1 MRAGDKA
8 VAASTRLIP
17 ESSLVKSNLRLRLAV
32 PSLLA
37 AVSFAS
43 GAFAC
48 SDDVT
53 PALQQAAGAA
63 PAPAAKA
70 PAAPS
75 AQAVTIDP
83 GIPDYQAVQGVSGS
97 VKSIG
102 SDTMNNEMSLWIEGF
117 KRFYPSVEIATEGAG
132 SGTAPP
138 ALIDGTAQ
146 FGPMS
151 RLMKS
156 DEIDKFKAKY
166 GYEPTGVPTSID
178 MLAVYVHKDNPI
190 KSLSLQQVDAIF
202 SKSRKGG
209 IDHDIRTW
217 GDLGLT
223 GEWAN
228 KPISLYGRNAESG
241 TYGYFKDHALFK
253 GDYKDEVKEMPG
265 SSAVVNGVAGDK
277 YAIGYSGIGY
287 KTADVREVPLKATAA
302 DEPISATPEFAY
314 TGKYPLSRFLY
325 IYVNLKPGVPLDPL
339 RKEFLQYVLSKDG
352 QSDVIKDGYFPL
364 NAKIASEELAKIGI
378 TMKATN

>member
-1 MRAGDKA
+1 
-8 VAASTRLIP
+8 
-17 ESSLVKSNLRLRLAV
+17 VKSTFRLAV
-32 PSLLA
+32 SSVLA
-37 AVSFAS
+37 TVAVTSA
-43 GAFAC
+43 ALAC
-48 SDDVT
+48 SDDLTSAV
-53 PALQQAAGAA
+53 QQAPAAAA
-63 PAPAAKA
+63 PAQSAKA

-75 AQAVTIDP
+75 AQAVSIDP
-83 GIPDYQAVQGVSGS
+83 GIPDYQPVQGVSGS

-102 SDTMNNEMSLWIEGF
+102 SDTMNNEMTLWIEGF
-117 KRFYPSVEIATEGAG
+117 KRFYPNVEIATEGAG

-156 DEIDKFKAKY
+156 DEIDKFKAKS
-166 GYEPTGVPTSID
+166 GYEPVGVPTSID
-178 MLAVYVHKDNPI
+178 MLAVYVHKDNPL

-202 SKSRKGG
+202 SKTRKGG
-209 IDHDIRTW
+209 LDHELRTW

-287 KTADVREVPLKATAA
+287 KTADVRAVPLAA
-302 DEPISATPEFAY
+302 DAKSAPVEALAEHAY
-314 TGKYPLSRFLY
+314 SGDYPLGRYLY
-325 IYVNLKPGVPLDPL
+325 LYVNKKPGAELDPL
-339 RKEFLQYVLSKDG
+339 RREFVRYVLSKPG
-352 QSDVIKDGYFPL
+352 QEAVVKEGYLPL
-364 NAKIASEELAKIGI
+364 PATVAR
-378 TMKATN
+378 KALESVDRSPKAGT